1 MTTLTVTD
9 TDAFLEALA
18 KDNDRYYGS
27 IPPHLKTYWP
37 HRLVGEAA
45 IEALCT
51 RWFNEYLG
59 TVVLSRLLEK
69 VEDPK
74 LKMLVGRQAGDE
86 AKHAL
91 VTEQRIRALGGRVED
106 YDPLPEQLKLYEILD
121 TVVYPEQFFAAMQFT
136 TEHEG
141 VKRNEQALTR
151 FDAETAQMFADAVN
165 PDEPFHVQ
173 LGWTAL
179 RVLCDTEEARQRA
192 TESCHR
198 QRELHRAFTEA
209 YRARMQER
217 GLM

>member
-1 MTTLTVTD
+1 M
-9 TDAFLEALA
+9 TDAVPVATFLRELA
-18 KDNDRYYGS
+18 ADNDRWYAAT
-27 IPPHLKTYWP
+27 PPELKTYWP

-51 RWFNEYLG
+51 RWFNEYIG
-59 TVVLSRLLEK
+59 TVVLARLVEK
-69 VEDPK
+69 VDHPM

-86 AKHAL
+86 GKHAL
-91 VTEQRIRALGGRVED
+91 VTEHRIRALGGRVEA
-106 YDPLPEQLKLYEILD
+106 YEPVELQLELYRVLD
-121 TVVYPEQFFAAMQFT
+121 TVEHAEEFFAAMQFT

-141 VKRNEQALTR
+141 VKRNEQALQR

-179 RVLCDTEEARQRA
+179 EILCTDAEAQERA
-192 TESCHR
+192 RRACHR
-198 QRELHRAFTEA
+198 QRELHREFTQQ
-209 YRARMQER
+209 YRQKMRER

>member
-1 MTTLTVTD
+1 MTDIQPVEE
-9 TDAFLEALA
+9 FLEGLA
-18 KDNDRYYGS
+18 KDNDDYYGS
-27 IPPHLKTYWP
+27 LPPELKTYWP

-45 IEALCT
+45 VEALCT
-51 RWFNEYLG
+51 RWFNEYVG
-59 TVVLSRLLEK
+59 TVVLARLVEK
-69 VEDPK
+69 VDDPR

-91 VTEQRIRALGGRVED
+91 VTEKRIRALGGNVEH
-106 YDPLPEQLKLYEILD
+106 YEPLDEQLFLYNVLD
-121 TVVYPEQFFAAMQFT
+121 TVEHPEQFFAAMQFT

-141 VKRNEQALTR
+141 VKRNEQALQR

-179 RVLCDTEEARQRA
+179 RMLCTTEDAQQRA
-192 TESCHR
+192 REACQK
-198 QRELHRAFTEA
+198 QRELHRVFTVA
-209 YRARMQER
+209 YREKMRER

>member
-1 MTTLTVTD
+1 MATD
-9 TDAFLEALA
+9 TTVEQFLAELA
-18 KDNDRYYGS
+18 ADNDRYYS
-27 IPPHLKTYWP
+27 ATPAHLKTYWP

-45 IEALCT
+45 IEALST

-59 TVVLSRLLEK
+59 TIVLSRLIEK
-69 VEDPK
+69 LEDPK

-91 VTEQRIRALGGRVED
+91 VTEQRIRALGGKVEA
-106 YDPLPEQLKLYEILD
+106 YEPLPEQLALYEILD
-121 TVVYPEQFFAAMQFT
+121 TVAYPEEFFAAMQFT

-179 RVLCDTEEARQRA
+179 GVLCTGQDARARA
-192 TESCHR
+192 TAACHR
-198 QRELHRAFTEA
+198 QRSLHRVFTIA
-209 YRARMQER
+209 YRERMSER
-217 GLM
+217 GLL

>member
-1 MTTLTVTD
+1 MTAVD
-9 TDAFLEALA
+9 EFLQALA
-18 KDNDRYYGS
+18 KDNDDYYGAQ
-27 IPPHLKTYWP
+27 PAHLKTYWP
-37 HRLVGEAA
+37 HRLVGPAA
-45 IEALCT
+45 IEALST

-59 TVVLSRLLEK
+59 TVVLGRLMEK

-91 VTEQRIRALGGRVED
+91 VTERRIRELGGRVED
-106 YDPLPEQLKLYEILD
+106 YEPLAEQLHLYEVLD
-121 TVVYPEQFFAAMQFT
+121 TVVYPEEFFAAMQFT

-179 RVLCDTEEARQRA
+179 GVLCVSEEAQQRA
-192 TESCHR
+192 RAACHR
-198 QRELHRAFTEA
+198 QRDLHRVFTVA
-209 YRARMQER
+209 YRERMTER

>member
-1 MTTLTVTD
+1 
-9 TDAFLEALA
+9 
-18 KDNDRYYGS
+18 
-27 IPPHLKTYWP
+27 
-37 HRLVGEAA
+37 LVGPAA
-45 IEALCT
+45 IEALST

-59 TVVLSRLLEK
+59 TVVLARLVEK

-91 VTEQRIRALGGRVED
+91 VTERRIRALGGRVEA
-106 YDPLPEQLKLYEILD
+106 YEPLPEQLKLYEILD
-121 TVVYPEQFFAAMQFT
+121 TVTYPEEFFAAMQFT

-179 RVLCDTEEARQRA
+179 RVLCVSDEARTRA
-192 TESCHR
+192 VAACHR
-198 QRELHRAFTEA
+198 QRDLHRVFTVA
-209 YRARMQER
+209 YRARMSER